1 MNPTAAPPAPAT
13 PPPLMTAEEFI
24 RLHGDESGV
33 ELVNGRVV
41 RYPMPGG
48 ERGEVGSNAH
58 ALVREVVKRDG
69 LGRVFI
75 NDTFIRTKL
84 DGVRGADV
92 CFLSYA
98 RLPKDR
104 PTPEGPLDPPPEL
117 VIEVRSPSDRTGDI
131 QIKVGEYLNVGV
143 KAVVVL
149 DPKIEAATIYTPD
162 EDIPQR
168 RHNGD
173 ELTLPD
179 ILPGFSVPVRKFFE

>member
-1 MNPTAAPPAPAT
+1 MTPTPATPAPAA
-13 PPPLMTAEEFI
+13 PPLMTAEEFI

-41 RYPMPGG
+41 RSPMPG
-48 ERGEVGSNAH
+48 EAHGEVGSNAH
-58 ALVREVVKRDG
+58 ALIHTAVKQAG

-92 CFLSYA
+92 CFVSYA
-98 RLPKDR
+98 RPPKDR
-104 PTPEGPLDPPPEL
+104 PRGYGPLEVPPDL
-117 VIEVRSPSDRTGDI
+117 VIEVRSPSDRSGDI
-131 QIKVGEYLNVGV
+131 QIKVGEYLNAGV
-143 KAVVVL
+143 RAVVVL
-149 DPKIEAATIYTPD
+149 DPKIEAATIYTAD

-173 ELTLPD
+173 ELTLPGV
-179 ILPGFSVPVRKFFE
+179 LPGFSVPVRKFFE